1 MWGRRAI
8 WQRKFGSR
16 PNLQAQ
22 SAFLGASWVYG
33 PDCKPQRT
41 FRGQPPQAALR
52 PRSRLPPRRP
62 CGLSCGLGV
71 SDPSPQAPPF
81 RAGCRFFPKLRTC
94 IHNQRMPDG
103 RGILLPCK
111 AKKRRQYFVYCKIF
125 QRGRPAKDP
134 LRRYQMVVNTGSYMQ
149 GGFFTCKKPPLAAS
163 RQFTRKKRFTGE
175 SVPRSSRAKS
185 PPSAGCARNASLR
198 LAVRSAAKGSA
209 FGNRD
214 FLEKIE

>member
-1 MWGRRAI
+1 MR
-8 WQRKFGSR
+8 QRKFGFQPKLPGRKR
-16 PNLQAQ
+16 P
-22 SAFLGASWVYG
+22 SSGVFSG
-33 PDCKPQRT
+33 
-41 FRGQPPQAALR
+41 FQPEARFA
-52 PRSRLPPRRP
+52 RRP
-62 CGLSCGLGV
+62 LSLPYGRGV
-71 SDPSPQAPPF
+71 SAPSPQAPPF

-163 RQFTRKKRFTGE
+163 RQFTRKMRFTGE

-198 LAVRSAAKGSA
+198 LAVRSASGALPLDPA
-209 FGNRD
+209 TF
-214 FLEKIE
+214 EKVDETFSYEGEENLSQLAGVGPTGRGL